1 MRDSVVDGASCIK
14 RTRGESMDGVT
25 PGVVLVII
33 IAILLV
39 IYFVVRAAASAVA
52 NNSRDKKWEKGSRK
66 RAGGL
71 YLDNLGRINEGLG
84 VLSHR
89 SDSEKERLRELKKY
103 NESLGTSNQNL
114 DRVVA
119 ELEKINDEVR
129 SF

>member
-1 MRDSVVDGASCIK
+1 
-14 RTRGESMDGVT
+14 MDGVT

-33 IAILLV
+33 VAILLV
-39 IYFVVRAAASAVA
+39 IYFVVRAAASAGA
-52 NNSRDKKWEKGSRK
+52 NHSRDKKWGKGARK